1 MGYSDDSSGEALTY
15 FRQRRNNGG
24 KDIHIEQE
32 IVDRRSV
39 NMLEKYGH
47 GGDLLT
53 ASELYEEAGGTFLDF
68 SANINPLGPPPAVL
82 ELLKTALSTVVAYPD
97 PGHRRFK
104 SLLAEDLGID
114 SSWLT
119 VGNGA
124 AESMALLLLAIVP
137 KRVGIV
143 EPCFSEY
150 RELSV
155 QFGAEV
161 LSVQGTREQQF
172 RAGVDEIAGLLEK
185 VELLFLG
192 QPNNPNGVQYAVD
205 ELRWLAQKAESCGTY
220 LAVDE
225 AFIDFIPEAER
236 NTLLP
241 ELDQFPHTILVRSMT
256 KFYAIPGL
264 RLGFAISHPEL
275 AKAMTAKQVTWSV
288 NGLALLAGE
297 ACLEC
302 GHEYERRTRELIKA
316 ERELLR
322 QGLMQ
327 LGCDVPPGEAN
338 FLLCGLP
345 SSWSAAEMQ
354 TGLGRA
360 GILVRSCAMYPGLG
374 EEHIRVAVKGH
385 EDNVRLLK
393 QIGKILAGK

>member
-1 MGYSDDSSGEALTY
+1 
-15 FRQRRNNGG
+15 
-24 KDIHIEQE
+24 
-32 IVDRRSV
+32 
-39 NMLEKYGH
+39 MLEKYGH

-53 ASELYEEAGGTFLDF
+53 AGELYEEAGGTFLDF
-68 SANINPLGPPPAVL
+68 SANINPLGPPPGVL
-82 ELLKTALSTVVAYPD
+82 ELLQNSLSTVVTYPD

-104 SLLAEDLGID
+104 NLLAESLGID
-114 SSWLT
+114 NSWLT

-124 AESMALLLLAIVP
+124 AESMALLLLALAP
-137 KRVGIV
+137 QKVGIV

-150 RELSV
+150 RQLSV

-161 LSVQGTREQQF
+161 LSVQGTKEQHY
-172 RAGVDEIAGLLEK
+172 RAGVAEIAGLMEK

-192 QPNNPNGVQYAVD
+192 QPNNPNGVQYSMN
-205 ELRWLAQKAESCGTY
+205 ELRLLAQKAESCDTY
-220 LAVDE
+220 LAIDE
-225 AFIDFIPEAER
+225 AFIDFISEEQR

-241 ELDQFPHTILVRSMT
+241 ELALFPHTILVRSMT

-264 RLGFAISHPEL
+264 RLGFAVAHPEL

-297 ACLEC
+297 ACLTS
-302 GHEYERRTRELIKA
+302 GYDYEQRTRALISA
-316 ERELLR
+316 EREVLR
-322 QGLMQ
+322 QTLIQ

-345 SSWSAAEMQ
+345 SPWSAAEMQ
-354 TGLGRA
+354 SRLGQA

-374 EEHIRVAVKGH
+374 AEHIRIAVKGH
-385 EDNVRLLK
+385 EDNARLLK
-393 QIGKILAGK
+393 QLEIELMKGAGPEDGGSKSTI

>member
-1 MGYSDDSSGEALTY
+1 M
-15 FRQRRNNGG
+15 
-24 KDIHIEQE
+24 
-32 IVDRRSV
+32 
-39 NMLEKYGH
+39 MLEKYGH

-53 ASELYEEAGGTFLDF
+53 AAELYEEAEGTFLDF

-82 ELLKTALSTVVAYPD
+82 ELLCSALSAVIAYPD

-104 SLLAEDLGID
+104 SMLAESLGVE
-114 SSWLT
+114 SSSLT

-124 AESMALLLLAIVP
+124 AESMALLLLALAP
-137 KRVGIV
+137 QKVGIV

-150 RELSV
+150 RQLSE

-161 LSVQGTREQQF
+161 LSIQGTREKHF
-172 RAGVDEIAGLLEK
+172 RAEVEEIAGLLEK
-185 VELLFLG
+185 VELVFLG

-205 ELRWLAQKAESCGTY
+205 ELRVLAQKAESCGAY
-220 LAVDE
+220 LAIDE
-225 AFIDFIPEAER
+225 AFIDFIPEAKR

-241 ELDQFPHTILVRSMT
+241 ELSQFPNTILVRSMT

-264 RLGFAISHPEL
+264 RLGFTISNPTF
-275 AKAMTAKQVTWSV
+275 AKAMTGKQVTWSV

-297 ACLEC
+297 ACL
-302 GHEYERRTRELIKA
+302 GSGREYEQRTRELIA
-316 ERELLR
+316 TERELLR

-345 SSWSAAEMQ
+345 ASWSAAEMQ
-354 TGLGRA
+354 TRLGQV

-374 EEHIRVAVKGH
+374 AEHIRVAVKGH
-385 EDNVRLLK
+385 EDNARLLERMK
-393 QIGKILAGK
+393 GIMVGE